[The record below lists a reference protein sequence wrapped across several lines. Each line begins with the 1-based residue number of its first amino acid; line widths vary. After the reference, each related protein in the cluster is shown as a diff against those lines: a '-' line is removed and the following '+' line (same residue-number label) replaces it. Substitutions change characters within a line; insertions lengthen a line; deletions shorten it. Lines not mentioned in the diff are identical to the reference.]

1 MKSAGDRCDALVKA
15 AEEQLA
21 KAQAKAKEI
30 VSEANS
36 EAGKVRIA
44 AVKKAEGLLKEAEQK
59 KSTLVREA
67 EELKAEAIREAKRTV
82 EEGKRELEVLVR
94 RREDINAEIS
104 RVQDVLEAL
113 ESFEAPSSGKDNG
126 VKAGATVGA
135 PRSGGKSSDS

>member
-1 MKSAGDRCDALVKA
+1 MRSTGDRCDALIKA

-21 KAQAKAKEI
+21 KAEAKAKEI

-44 AVKKAEGLLKEAEQK
+44 AVKKAEALLKEAEQK
-59 KSTLVREA
+59 KASLVKEA
-67 EELKAEAIREAKRTV
+67 EELKAEAVREARRTV

-113 ESFEAPSSGKDNG
+113 ESFEAPGGAKDSG
-126 VKAGATVGA
+126 VKAGAAAGA
-135 PRSGGKSSDS
+135 TRTSGKSSE

>member
-1 MKSAGDRCDALVKA
+1 MPARR
-15 AEEQLA
+15 
-21 KAQAKAKEI
+21 
-30 VSEANS
+30 
-36 EAGKVRIA
+36 VR
-44 AVKKAEGLLKEAEQK
+44 EHPPPHPHQYPDLLKKESRVGGVVRWRNWGRSVTAAPAEIRRPRD
-59 KSTLVREA
+59 VGEV
-67 EELKAEAIREAKRTV
+67 AEAVEEARRTV

-113 ESFEAPSSGKDNG
+113 ESFEAPGGGKDNG

>member
-1 MKSAGDRCDALVKA
+1 MKSTGDRCDALIKA
-15 AEEQLA
+15 SEEQLA

-59 KSTLVREA
+59 KATLVREA
-67 EELKAEAIREAKRTV
+67 EELKAEAIREARATV

-113 ESFEAPSSGKDNG
+113 ESFEAPGGGKDHG
-126 VKAGATVGA
+126 VKAAATAGT
-135 PRSGGKSSDS
+135 PGQRNKSSDS

>member
-1 MKSAGDRCDALVKA
+1 MKSAGDRCDALIKA

-21 KAQAKAKEI
+21 KAQAKAKEL

-59 KSTLVREA
+59 KSALVKEA
-67 EELKAEAIREAKRTV
+67 EELKAEAVREAKRTV
-82 EEGKRELEVLVR
+82 EEGKRELEILVR

-113 ESFEAPSSGKDNG
+113 ESFEAPGAGKDGG

-135 PRSGGKSSDS
+135 PRSGKPSDS

>member
-1 MKSAGDRCDALVKA
+1 ML
-15 AEEQLA
+15 
-21 KAQAKAKEI
+21 
-30 VSEANS
+30 SEANS

-59 KSTLVREA
+59 KNSLIREA
-67 EELKAEAIREAKRTV
+67 EELKTEAVREAQSMV

-113 ESFEAPSSGKDNG
+113 ESFEAPSSGKDGG
-126 VKAGATVGA
+126 VKAGATAGA
-135 PRSGGKSSDS
+135 PRSGGKSSEG

>member
-1 MKSAGDRCDALVKA
+1 M
-15 AEEQLA
+15 
-21 KAQAKAKEI
+21 
-30 VSEANS
+30 SEANS

-59 KSTLVREA
+59 KAALISE
-67 EELKAEAIREAKRTV
+67 AEAIRSEAVREARAAV

-113 ESFEAPSSGKDNG
+113 ESFEAPSSGKDGG
-126 VKAGATVGA
+126 VKAAAAAGAT
-135 PRSGGKSSDS
+135 RSGGKPSEG

>member
-1 MKSAGDRCDALVKA
+1 M
-15 AEEQLA
+15 
-21 KAQAKAKEI
+21 KAKEL

-59 KSTLVREA
+59 KSTLIREA
-67 EELKAEAIREAKRTV
+67 EDLKAEAIREARRTV
-82 EEGKRELEVLVR
+82 EEGKRDLEVLVR

-113 ESFEAPSSGKDNG
+113 ESFEAPTAAKDGG
-126 VKAGATVGA
+126 VKATATAGAT
-135 PRSGGKSSDS
+135 RSGGKSVEG

>member
-1 MKSAGDRCDALVKA
+1 MCSSDP
-15 AEEQLA
+15 EEQLA
-21 KAQAKAKEI
+21 KAEAKAKEL

-59 KSTLVREA
+59 KATLVREA
-67 EELKAEAIREAKRTV
+67 EELKAEAVREARATV
-82 EEGKRELEVLVR
+82 DEGKRELEVLVR

-113 ESFEAPSSGKDNG
+113 ESFEAPGGAKDNG

-135 PRSGGKSSDS
+135 PRSGGKSSDG